1 MRKLPFLLIPA
12 VLAGLWGNA
21 ADAAAIAG
29 CDQIVA
35 LENSVLELHSGPS
48 PGARMVTAIQPG
60 TANQICRHDAVSGS
74 DGDWIQVTGGAAEGW
89 VAADKVASMF
99 SPQRAEEII
108 APAAKQVLQR
118 LKSMDFNTLAMFVHP
133 VKGVR
138 FSPYAFISRSA
149 DRHMTRAMMRSAWTD
164 RTKHLWGDYDG
175 TGDPIRLT
183 FSAYYRRFIFDADF
197 SGAKPTYNAPP
208 AAANTTRDNLRE
220 EYPNAIVVETPVSGR
235 DPEREG
241 MDHATLRLVFEQ
253 HKDRWYLVHIVHDQ
267 WTI

>member
-1 MRKLPFLLIPA
+1 
-12 VLAGLWGNA
+12 
-21 ADAAAIAG
+21 
-29 CDQIVA
+29 
-35 LENSVLELHSGPS
+35 
-48 PGARMVTAIQPG
+48 
-60 TANQICRHDAVSGS
+60 
-74 DGDWIQVTGGAAEGW
+74 
-89 VAADKVASMF
+89 
-99 SPQRAEEII
+99 
-108 APAAKQVLQR
+108 
-118 LKSMDFNTLAMFVHP
+118 
-133 VKGVR
+133 
-138 FSPYAFISRSA
+138 
-149 DRHMTRAMMRSAWTD
+149 MTRAMMRSAWTD